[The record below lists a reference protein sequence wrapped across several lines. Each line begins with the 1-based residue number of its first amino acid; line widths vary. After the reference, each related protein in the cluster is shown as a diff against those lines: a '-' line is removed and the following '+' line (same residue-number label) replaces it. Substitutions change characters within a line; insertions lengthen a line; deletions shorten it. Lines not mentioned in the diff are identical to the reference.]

1 MKASKAK
8 PSTPAAAPVASS
20 TAAASKSPSPSPID
34 LFAAGDALAARRL
47 ARDIL
52 ADDTSSEARREQ
64 ARLFQERTAT
74 DRPTLCLLAIA
85 WTVVLAIIVA
95 LFVF

>member
-1 MKASKAK
+1 MCEE
-8 PSTPAAAPVASS
+8 VCRIV
-20 TAAASKSPSPSPID
+20 PI
-34 LFAAGDALAARRL
+34 
-47 ARDIL
+47 
-52 ADDTSSEARREQ
+52 SEALGIRAVGKIEVSYCAIAILEGISEQ

>member
-8 PSTPAAAPVASS
+8 PSTPAAAPAVNAP
-20 TAAASKSPSPSPID
+20 KSPSPSPID

-47 ARDIL
+47 ARDL
-52 ADDTSSEARREQ
+52 HADDKSSEAQREQ
-64 ARLFQERTAT
+64 ARLFQERTAA

-85 WTVVLAIIVA
+85 WIVVLAIIAA